1 VYTANDKHKA
11 AVVFALMV
19 MLSLTGAFSLAQSGS
34 SQRDLRTMVGNED
47 EAMLIDEIQRVQPYY
62 SIRQLARFQNM
73 QDRMG
78 GGFGGCIADQLVL
91 ADEIPLPVDRAG
103 AIETAMYLARQR
115 EANLRT
121 LEEMGFRL
129 SFLSIEAPL
138 AGGGVPVSG
147 DHVTIDVS
155 VPEAFLNALEDGKVT
170 MGEAREITQL
180 QPNREVL
187 EVICAK
193 CLGTEALVNEQT
205 LAYLVW
211 KAGSTEPLDR
221 LWRWINP
228 MNDFGYADLATHA
241 AEYTS
246 AIGEIKRHRRQL
258 VDEAISRIE
267 PFVAIDGP
275 VSGTVAFAPSCLIG
289 DWVSSGMSAAN
300 LPHLREGWEGA
311 VRGVASGLL
320 RRHLLL
326 QWSEG
331 GQQAAYWP
339 AKVDDVVTG
348 DDYLADL
355 YSLAAFSVLEGAVDH
370 IGNGSSPLP
379 APEEAMD
386 GALMFSMIAQDLN
399 ARPRPLPL
407 FGIDARRSLRRFGR
421 YLVRIIEERDGR
433 EGLAELLQQGPV
445 SVVLRAADLT
455 IGSEPILFD
464 DRLIVA
470 LEDLEMSLSE

>member
-1 VYTANDKHKA
+1 MCTANDKHKA

-19 MLSLTGAFSLAQSGS
+19 MVSLTGAFSLAQSGS
-34 SQRDLRTMVGNED
+34 SQRDLRAMVGSED
-47 EAMLIDEIQRVQPYY
+47 EAMLLDEIQRVQPYY

-115 EANLRT
+115 EDNLRT
-121 LEEMGFRL
+121 LEEVGFQL
-129 SFLSIEAPL
+129 SFVSMEAPI
-138 AGGGVPVSG
+138 AAGGVPG
-147 DHVTIDVS
+147 AGEDVTIDVS
-155 VPEAFLNALEDGKVT
+155 VPEAFLEALEDGKVT
-170 MGEAREITQL
+170 MGEARVITGL

-187 EVICAK
+187 GVICAK
-193 CLGTEALVNEQT
+193 CLGTETKVNEQT

-241 AEYTS
+241 PEYAV
-246 AIGEIKRHRRQL
+246 AIEEVKRHQRQL
-258 VDEAISRIE
+258 ADEASSRIE
-267 PFVAIDGP
+267 PFLVLGSR

-289 DWVSSGMSAAN
+289 DWVSSEMSAAN
-300 LPHLREGWEGA
+300 LPHLREGWVGA
-311 VRGVASGLL
+311 VRSVAAGLF
-320 RRHLLL
+320 RRHLLQ

-331 GQQAAYWP
+331 GRQAAYWP

-355 YSLAAFSVLEGAVDH
+355 YSLAAFAVLEGSVDH
-370 IGNGSSPLP
+370 ICNGHSMPP
-379 APEEAMD
+379 EREEAVD
-386 GALMFSMIAQDLN
+386 GALVFSMIAQDPN

-407 FGIDARRSLRRFGR
+407 FGINARRDLRRFGR
-421 YLVRIIEERDGR
+421 YLVWSIEERDGR

-445 SVVLRAADLT
+445 SVVLRATDLES
-455 IGSEPILFD
+455 GGEPRLFD
-464 DRLIVA
+464 DRLNVA
-470 LEDLEMSLSE
+470 LEDLALSLAK